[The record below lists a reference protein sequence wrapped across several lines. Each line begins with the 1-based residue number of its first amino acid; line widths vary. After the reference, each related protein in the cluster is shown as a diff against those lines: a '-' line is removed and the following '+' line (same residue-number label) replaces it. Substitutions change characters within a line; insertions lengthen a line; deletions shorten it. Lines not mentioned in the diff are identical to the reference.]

1 MKDPEAIEEKELL
14 REVAPTLFKRVVHS
28 PVEPPAGY
36 HEAFAERLQHRMA
49 AVATPTPKTRVLHMV
64 SWRNMA
70 IAASVAAAVALVLW
84 PKHQAPTALAD
95 IQWDEPALMVALEYV
110 DDATLYNSLDL
121 SELHIEPPFV
131 LSEDD
136 AAEYLY
142 PSDFTDFSF
151 P

>member
-1 MKDPEAIEEKELL
+1 
-14 REVAPTLFKRVVHS
+14 
-28 PVEPPAGY
+28 
-36 HEAFAERLQHRMA
+36 
-49 AVATPTPKTRVLHMV
+49 
-64 SWRNMA
+64 
-70 IAASVAAAVALVLW
+70 
-84 PKHQAPTALAD
+84 
-95 IQWDEPALMVALEYV
+95 MVALEYV